1 MLDVNVVSRTE
12 YIWSGT
18 ASLVAAPSID
28 GEIGILPGRQPLLAA
43 MARGTVR
50 VKNGDSLVKE
60 VKVLRG
66 LISVDSD
73 MVTILIDELDKN

>member
-1 MLDVNVVSRTE
+1 M
-12 YIWSGT
+12 
-18 ASLVAAPSID
+18 
-28 GEIGILPGRQPLLAA
+28 PGRQPLLAA

>member
-12 YIWSGT
+12 SIWSGT
-18 ASLVAAPSID
+18 ASHVSAPSTD

-43 MARGTVR
+43 MAKGTVR